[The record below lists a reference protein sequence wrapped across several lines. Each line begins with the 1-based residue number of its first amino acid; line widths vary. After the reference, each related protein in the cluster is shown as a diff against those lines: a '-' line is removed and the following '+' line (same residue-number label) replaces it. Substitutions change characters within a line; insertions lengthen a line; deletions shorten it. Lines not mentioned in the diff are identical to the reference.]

1 MTPADIFMTALCL
14 WREARG
20 ESEQGTTAVGC
31 VIRNRA
37 AKHKTSPY
45 AEIVRPWAFSSITA
59 HGDPQLSTWPKES
72 DPTWI
77 AAQKIAATVLNESAP
92 DVTGGATL
100 YYDDSI
106 SFPKTWNRAAVE
118 PTVKLGRLNFYREV

>member
-1 MTPADIFMTALCL
+1 MTAADEFMTALCL

-20 ESEQGTTAVGC
+20 EGESGMTAVAC

-45 AEIVRPWAFSSITA
+45 VEIVRPWAFSSITA
-59 HGDPQLSTWPKES
+59 HGDPQLSTWPKDGDS
-72 DPTWI
+72 TWI
-77 AAQKIAATVLNESAP
+77 AAQKIAARVLNESTP
-92 DVTGGATL
+92 DITRGSTL
-100 YYDDSI
+100 YFDSSI

-118 PTVKLGRLNFYREV
+118 PTVKIGRLNFYREA